1 MSKSNF
7 LDVPEDSED
16 SYESL
21 FLQADEEFRQFVK
34 TLSNDAGA
42 SKLKS
47 KPIKP
52 APGFCVKTK
61 DTSSGSK
68 LFINVCHTPE
78 LPEPQDI
85 SDEELMHILGSDDPT
100 TYRVPLSL
108 GLPHEEVDKSGV
120 PCTAYDVIINETF
133 FRKISSNELF
143 KTFLITVA
151 LDGVEEKYKAHPERE
166 NYVVLKNK
174 LYMGTMPDHSIQDRK
189 GPLIAELPTAQK
201 QPTSSSSSGGEG
213 DGDKSVSISGG
224 DDGSALSCR
233 GSAKVD
239 LTRHTLPGQRDTLVA
254 RFSLPAVES
263 GSSLALDMADDH
275 VRLTSREPKYTFDFY
290 LPFSIDEDATV
301 AEFNTRH
308 QVLTV
313 TVPIV
318 STES

>member
-1 MSKSNF
+1 MSNF
-7 LDVPEDSED
+7 LDVPEESED

-21 FLQADEEFRQFVK
+21 FLQADEEFKQFVK

-42 SKLKS
+42 PKLQSKS
-47 KPIKP
+47 IKP

-61 DTSSGSK
+61 DTSSGRK

-151 LDGVEEKYKAHPERE
+151 LDGIEEKYKAHPERE

-189 GPLIAELPTAQK
+189 GPLIAELPTAQN
-201 QPTSSSSSGGEG
+201 QSTGTSSSGG
-213 DGDKSVSISGG
+213 DGERSVSNSGG
-224 DDGSALSCR
+224 DDSSVLSCR

-275 VRLTSREPKYTFDFY
+275 VRLISKEPKYTFDFY
-290 LPFSIDEDATV
+290 LPFCIDEDATV

-308 QVLTV
+308 QVIRILL
-313 TVPIV
+313 
-318 STES
+318 

>member
-1 MSKSNF
+1 MSERNF
-7 LDVPEDSED
+7 LDVPEDSD
-16 SYESL
+16 APYESL

-34 TLSNDAGA
+34 TLADDPQARQ
-42 SKLKS
+42 LKS
-47 KPIKP
+47 KSIKP
-52 APGFCVKTK
+52 APGFCVKLK
-61 DTSSGSK
+61 DTSTGGK

-85 SDEELMHILGSDDPT
+85 SDEELIHILGSDDPT

-108 GLPHEEVDKSGV
+108 GLPHEEVDKSGG
-120 PCTAYDVIINETF
+120 PCTVYDVIINETF

-151 LDGVEEKYKAHPERE
+151 LDGIEEKYNAHPDRE

-174 LYMGTMPDHSIQDRK
+174 LYMGTMPDHCIQDRK
-189 GPLIAELPTAQK
+189 GPLISELPTAQK
-201 QPTSSSSSGGEG
+201 QPTGSSGD
-213 DGDKSVSISGG
+213 DGDKGVCDNGG
-224 DDGSALSCR
+224 DDSNTLAWR

-254 RFSLPAVES
+254 RFSLPGLKS
-263 GSSLALDMADDH
+263 GSSLALDMGDDH
-275 VRLTSREPKYTFDFY
+275 VQLTSHEPKYTFDFY
-290 LPFSIDEDATV
+290 LPFSIDEDAAV
-301 AEFNTRH
+301 AEFNTKH

-318 STES
+318 SRES

>member
-21 FLQADEEFRQFVK
+21 FLQADKEFRQFVK

-42 SKLKS
+42 PKLKS
-47 KPIKP
+47 KSIKP

-68 LFINVCHTPE
+68 IFINVCHTPE

-108 GLPHEEVDKSGV
+108 GLPHEEVDK
-120 PCTAYDVIINETF
+120 
-133 FRKISSNELF
+133 K
-143 KTFLITVA
+143 
-151 LDGVEEKYKAHPERE
+151 

-189 GPLIAELPTAQK
+189 GPLIAELPT
-201 QPTSSSSSGGEG
+201 
-213 DGDKSVSISGG
+213 
-224 DDGSALSCR
+224 
-233 GSAKVD
+233 
-239 LTRHTLPGQRDTLVA
+239 
-254 RFSLPAVES
+254 
-263 GSSLALDMADDH
+263 
-275 VRLTSREPKYTFDFY
+275 
-290 LPFSIDEDATV
+290 
-301 AEFNTRH
+301 
-308 QVLTV
+308 
-313 TVPIV
+313 
-318 STES
+318 